1 MIFINNS
8 RRKEIKDIVSRLED
22 CQNDLESVISDEEDV
37 MYNLE
42 EKFSETERYQNIC
55 DIVDNLNSSNDILSD
70 AIRSLNSY
78 E

>member
-1 MIFINNS
+1 M
-8 RRKEIKDIVSRLED
+8 ED

-55 DIVDNLNSSNDILSD
+55 DIVDNLNSANDILSD

>member
-1 MIFINNS
+1 MFINNS
-8 RRKEIKDIVSRLED
+8 RRKEIKDIVLRLED

-55 DIVDNLNSSNDILSD
+55 DIVDNLNSANDILSD

>member
-1 MIFINNS
+1 M
-8 RRKEIKDIVSRLED
+8 ED

>member
-1 MIFINNS
+1 MNNS

-55 DIVDNLNSSNDILSD
+55 DIVDNLNSANDILSD